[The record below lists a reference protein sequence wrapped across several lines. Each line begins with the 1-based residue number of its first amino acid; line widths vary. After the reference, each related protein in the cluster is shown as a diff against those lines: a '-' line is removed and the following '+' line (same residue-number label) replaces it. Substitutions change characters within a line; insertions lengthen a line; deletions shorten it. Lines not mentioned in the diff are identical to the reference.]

1 MVLVEMIHTFLLSTQ
16 LYRLTY
22 WSKFS
27 ADVRID
33 LADEEEEEEELPVV
47 VSNGVSEKRGDSKG
61 SFTNYS
67 FEGDSESGRGK
78 NKDSIGVSKGADKPL
93 PLTATKTPIW
103 HRFLLIICCMTSF
116 SSNSSH
122 NNRNNSR
129 NSIPRKLSQTFRR
142 PSIFVCRASQ
152 QISMNA
158 IERAEV
164 DARSARDD
172 PLWRPWLNTGAL
184 LVIVIA
190 TFLFGFY
197 A

>member
-1 MVLVEMIHTFLLSTQ
+1 MIHIFPLSTQ

-33 LADEEEEEEELPVV
+33 LADEEEGEEEELPVV
-47 VSNGVSEKRGDSKG
+47 VSIGVSKKREDLKEG
-61 SFTNYS
+61 FTNYS
-67 FEGDSESGRGK
+67 FEGDSESGKGK
-78 NKDSIGVSKGADKPL
+78 NEDSVVMSKGADTSL
-93 PLTATKTPIW
+93 PVTTSKVPIW

-116 SSNSSH
+116 SSNNSS
-122 NNRNNSR
+122 NGNNSR

-142 PSIFVCRASQ
+142 PSTFVCRASQ